1 MQTTSAPAAHYAVKL
16 RNDEVIGL
24 AIAIAA
30 HVAIAAALAISALR
44 APAVIPPSERVTVS
58 LAEDVGLDATAAQ
71 ISDEGQASVAD
82 RIGEV
87 PVPPKPVEKPAP
99 PKVVEKPKVAK
110 KPVVSMDASS
120 VRKKPTPVA
129 TPKNAG
135 ASRLGDDF
143 KKGLGAKVD
152 ANAPIPASQVG
163 SSDKASIQQALSRQ
177 LARYWQPPSGA
188 DANDLVTI
196 IAFDLN
202 PDGSLAGDPRV
213 VSQSGVTDSNKAQA
227 GRHAE
232 LAIRAVRRAAPFD
245 LPPKFYN
252 VWKKIRTSRFD
263 WELAQ

>member
-1 MQTTSAPAAHYAVKL
+1 MRTTSAPAAHYAVKL

-24 AIAIAA
+24 AVAIAA
-30 HVAIAAALAISALR
+30 HVGIAVALAINALR
-44 APAVIPPSERVTVS
+44 APAIIPPPERVEVS

-99 PKVVEKPKVAK
+99 TKVPDKPKVAK

-120 VRKKPTPVA
+120 VRKKPAPVA

-143 KKGLGAKVD
+143 KKGLGEKVD
-152 ANAPIPASQVG
+152 ANAPIPASQIG
-163 SSDKASIQQALSRQ
+163 SSDKASLVQAVARQ
-177 LARYWQPPSGA
+177 LKPYWRQPSGV
-188 DANDLVTI
+188 DVDKLVTVVEWE
-196 IAFDLN
+196 LN
-202 PDGSLAGDPRV
+202 DDGSLKGTPRI
-213 VSQSGVTDSNKAQA
+213 VSQDGGTDSNKPQQPLHREA
-227 GRHAE
+227 
-232 LAIRAVRRAAPFD
+232 AIRAIRQAAPFD

-252 VWKKIRTSRFD
+252 GWKKLRFKFD
-263 WELAQ
+263 WNLN

>member
-30 HVAIAAALAISALR
+30 HIAIAVALAINALR
-44 APAVIPPSERVTVS
+44 APAIIPPPERVTVS

-87 PVPPKPVEKPAP
+87 PVPPKVVEKPVPAP

-135 ASRLGDDF
+135 ANRLGDAF
-143 KKGLGAKVD
+143 KQGLGEKVD
-152 ANAPIPASQVG
+152 ANAPVPASQIG
-163 SSDKASIQQALSRQ
+163 SSDRASLVQAVARQ
-177 LARYWQPPSGA
+177 LKPYWRQPSGV
-188 DANDLVTI
+188 DVDKLVTVVEWE
-196 IAFDLN
+196 LN
-202 PDGSLAGDPRV
+202 EDGTLKGTPRI
-213 VSQSGVTDSNKAQA
+213 VSQDGGTDSNKPQQPLHREA
-227 GRHAE
+227 
-232 LAIRAVRRAAPFD
+232 AIRAIRQAAPFD

-252 VWKKIRTSRFD
+252 GWKKLRFKFD
-263 WELAQ
+263 WNLN